1 MEIERKF
8 LVKELPENLASY
20 PHERIEQG
28 YLCTDP
34 VVRVRKEGDRY
45 TLTYK
50 GRGLMARE
58 EANLPL
64 TGEAYAHLIQKADG
78 RIIAKTRYRIPYLS
92 YTIELDLFEEV
103 RIESEEPLVM
113 AEVEFPTV
121 EEANAFVA
129 PAWFAKD
136 VTEDVRYHNSRM
148 SAQWG

>member
-8 LVKELPENLASY
+8 LIKKLPADLKAC

-64 TGEAYAHLIQKADG
+64 TEEGYLHLIEKADG
-78 RIIAKTRYRIPYLS
+78 KIIAKTRYRIPYLS
-92 YTIELDLFEEV
+92 YTIELDIFDNV
-103 RIESEEPLVM
+103 QIEKGEDLIM
-113 AEVEFPTV
+113 AEVEFPTI
-121 EEANAFVA
+121 EEANAFA
-129 PAWFAKD
+129 PPAWFGAD

-148 SAQWG
+148 SAQS

>member
-8 LVKELPENLASY
+8 LIEKLPADLKAY

-64 TGEAYAHLIQKADG
+64 TEEGYLHLIEKADG
-78 RIIAKTRYRIPYLS
+78 KIIAKTRYRIPYLS
-92 YTIELDLFEEV
+92 YTIELDLFDNVQIEKRGGSHHGRGGISDDRGSKCVCTPGLV
-103 RIESEEPLVM
+103 RGGCDRGCPL
-113 AEVEFPTV
+113 
-121 EEANAFVA
+121 
-129 PAWFAKD
+129 
-136 VTEDVRYHNSRM
+136 S
-148 SAQWG
+148 Q

>member
-8 LVKELPENLASY
+8 LIRELPADLESY

-34 VVRVRKEGDRY
+34 VVRVRKQGERY
-45 TLTYK
+45 ILTYK

-58 EANLPL
+58 EENLPL
-64 TGEAYAHLIQKADG
+64 TKEAYDHLVQKADG

-92 YTIELDLFEEV
+92 YTIELDLFDEV

-113 AEVEFPTV
+113 AEVEFPSV

-129 PAWFAKD
+129 PAWFAAD

-148 SAQWG
+148 SEQ